1 MDHEVYVTRL
11 LVSSE
16 RARTAVS
23 PVLGYLTADESRAL
37 LRDLNRLRS
46 CFDTRPGN
54 PFADLANRLRREFAP
69 AAPPSRI
76 TAEDLRQL
84 TDSRIVHKVATALGY
99 RPGVLLSMLFD
110 AAALADTLKTIGCAV
125 ENPTSAEAVFLQVLD
140 RIPAIEIDFGLLDG
154 NLTYFV
160 EEQHWLTATARTD
173 LAAAATQ
180 DRLRA
185 GLPAPLVLAFLI
197 HRPQR
202 ALPAGP
208 RFDSLALIELK
219 RGWPSCRR
227 TCAATPVTGP
237 S

>member
-1 MDHEVYVTRL
+1 MDHEVYATRL

-46 CFDTRPGN
+46 CFETRPGN

-76 TAEDLRQL
+76 TAEDFRQL
-84 TDSRIVHKVATALGY
+84 TDSRIAHKVATALGY

-125 ENPTSAEAVFLQVLD
+125 ENPTSAKAVFLQVLD

-154 NLTYFV
+154 NMTHLV

-185 GLPAPLVLAFLI
+185 GLPAPSSWPFSSTAPNM
-197 HRPQR
+197 RCP
-202 ALPAGP
+202 PGP
-208 RFDSLALIELK
+208 GSTRWRS
-219 RGWPSCRR
+219 S
-227 TCAATPVTGP
+227 